1 MRLAISVIAM
11 TAAKARTGDGP
22 WYGSSVRRVPSIA
35 WEPVALQQ
43 PDREQDQPGE
53 EQPRG
58 RGRAAREHRHE
69 DDGEAE
75 DGPDPADE
83 VERRDRAPLEAE
95 RRRARRDRLGVRRGR
110 LGQGSGI
117 VPGAPRL
124 ADGGWRTRPDLV
136 LALARSAGA
145 GVVDGRRSGAGAA
158 MGW

>member
-35 WEPVALQQ
+35 CEPVALSS
-43 PDREQDQPGE
+43 PTASRISPARNSHG
-53 EQPRG
+53 
-58 RGRAAREHRHE
+58 AAGAPPASSDTRMTR
-69 DDGEAE
+69 EAE

-83 VERRDRAPLEAE
+83 VERRDGAPLEAE
-95 RRRARRDRLGVRRGR
+95 RRRARRDRVGVRRGR

-145 GVVDGRRSGAGAA
+145 GVVDGSRSGAGAA